1 MCNLITNVIVCH
13 SAAEYLC
20 FYKKDNMKAAV
31 IFKKGALPQYTTFP
45 EPEVQ
50 NEDQLIL
57 SVKAVAI
64 KHLDKKRASG
74 KHYSSSDKAEAA
86 TVIGGDGVGLL
97 ADGTRV
103 FALGVTGTLAEKAV
117 IEKKRMIKLPAG
129 IDDASAA
136 ALPNAVAGS
145 AMALRFRAGMKE
157 GETVLINGA
166 TGFTGKMAVQ
176 VAKHYGAKKIIVT
189 GRNEQTLQELLT
201 LGADEIIPIQQE
213 DEKFVSRLKE
223 IHTVTPI
230 DIILDYLWGHS
241 AELILSSLKG
251 NGAYTSKVRFI
262 SIGAMSGDKIQ
273 LSAEMIRSTDIQ
285 LSGSGLGSWSKAE
298 IQQLFSEILPEM
310 FDLAAA
316 DKLKI
321 AIETVNL
328 TDIEKVWDIDVPN
341 GKRLVVTI

>member
-1 MCNLITNVIVCH
+1 
-13 SAAEYLC
+13 
-20 FYKKDNMKAAV
+20 MKAAV
-31 IFKKGALPQYTTFP
+31 IFKKGELPQYTTFP
-45 EPEVQ
+45 EPVVQ
-50 NEDQLIL
+50 SEDQLLI

-74 KHYSSSDKAEAA
+74 KHYSSLDKAETA

-129 IDDASAA
+129 IDDAIAA

-145 AMALRFRAGMKE
+145 AMALRFRAGMKA

-176 VAKHYGAKKIIVT
+176 MAKYYGAKKIIVT
-189 GRNEQTLQELLT
+189 GRNEQTLQELLA
-201 LGADEIIPIQQE
+201 LGADEIIPIHQE

-223 IHTVTPI
+223 IHSTTPI

-241 AELILSSLKG
+241 AELIFSSLKG
-251 NGAYTSKVRFI
+251 NGSYTSKVRFI
-262 SIGAMSGDKIQ
+262 SIGSMSGDKIQ

-285 LSGSGLGSWSKAE
+285 LSGSGLGSWSKEE

-316 DKLKI
+316 NKLKVD
-321 AIETVNL
+321 IETVSL
-328 TDIEKVWDIDVPN
+328 TDIEKVWDMDVPN
-341 GKRLVVTI
+341 GKRLVVTL